1 MLVNFILIVL
11 FASVFSLFIADLIT
25 FIIKIWKE

>member
-1 MLVNFILIVL
+1 MLVNIIIIVL